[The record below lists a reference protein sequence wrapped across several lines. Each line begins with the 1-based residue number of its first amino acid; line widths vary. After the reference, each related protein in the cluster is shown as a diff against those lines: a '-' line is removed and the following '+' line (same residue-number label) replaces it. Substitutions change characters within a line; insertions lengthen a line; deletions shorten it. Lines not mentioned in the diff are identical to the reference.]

1 MDRKVIRK
9 GIDYYYPVAA
19 FNYGKIRSYLDSI
32 KNWKKGTKS
41 DGSEIKREQL
51 WFDMQGRYF
60 SNDWRNLDLD
70 RWRSE
75 VYDSFLLSLQED
87 VQRWVNARP
96 FIPDLEI
103 NSLLI
108 NKYRN
113 GDDYIKKHRDSLVFG
128 ENPTI
133 INMSIGGSRDIVFTD
148 KYDNETRIT
157 LESGSVLVMH
167 GGSQTEYVHEIQRSK
182 TQNELRYSM
191 TWRQKIR

>member
-1 MDRKVIRK
+1 MDRKVIQK
-9 GIDYYYPVAA
+9 GIDYYPVAE
-19 FNYGKIRSYLDSI
+19 FNYKEIRAYLDNI
-32 KNWKKGTKS
+32 KKWKNGTKS
-41 DGSEIKREQL
+41 DGSEIKRAQL

-60 SNDWRNLDLD
+60 SNEWRNLDLD
-70 RWRSE
+70 RWRSG
-75 VYDSFLLSLQED
+75 VYDSFLLSLQEE
-87 VQRWVNARP
+87 VQKWVDAKPR
-96 FIPDLEI
+96 IPDLEI

-148 KYDNETRIT
+148 KYNKETRIT
-157 LESGSVLVMH
+157 LESGSILVMH
-167 GGSQTEYVHEIQRSK
+167 GDSQHKYVHEIQRSK